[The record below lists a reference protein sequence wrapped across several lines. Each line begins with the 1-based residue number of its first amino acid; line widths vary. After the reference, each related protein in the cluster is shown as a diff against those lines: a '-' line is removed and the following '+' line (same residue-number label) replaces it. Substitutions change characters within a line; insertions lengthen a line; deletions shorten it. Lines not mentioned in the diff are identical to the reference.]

1 MRSAAKDV
9 APRVHAGSSVSGVMR
24 WVLLAL
30 LPGVVAQ
37 TYFFGWGT
45 LLNIVLCAL
54 GCLASET
61 FALFLRKTPASHIR
75 NTLMDLSA
83 LITAVLLGV
92 ALPAGA
98 PWWIPLLGSV
108 FAILLAKHAYGG
120 LGQNLFNPAMA
131 GYAFLLL
138 SFPLAMTQWPA
149 PLGVG
154 NVGGALDGALDGT
167 TMATALHV
175 VRENQSLLM
184 ADLWQRQPLMGTW
197 GGRGWEWVN
206 IGFLA
211 GGLLLLHRKLF
222 SWHGPLAMLAT
233 LAFCSAIFYD
243 NGSSASGGSPLFHLF
258 SGATMVGAFFILT
271 EPVTSPTTARGRLLA
286 GALVGALTYLLRHA
300 SSYPDGVAFAILLMN
315 FAAPLLDRYTQPR
328 VMGHPI
334 KTVRKEADSD
344 D

>member
-1 MRSAAKDV
+1 MSATAKHFS
-9 APRVHAGSSVSGVMR
+9 PRAHAGSSVSEVML
-24 WVLLAL
+24 WVLLAM
-30 LPGVVAQ
+30 LPGVLAQ

-45 LLNIVLCAL
+45 LLNILLCAV
-54 GCLASET
+54 GGIASET
-61 FALFLRKTPASHIR
+61 FALFLRKTPINHIR
-75 NTLMDLSA
+75 STLSDLSA
-83 LITAVLLGV
+83 LITAVLLGI
-92 ALPAGA
+92 AIPAGA
-98 PWWIPLLGSV
+98 PWWIPLLGSA

-149 PLGVG
+149 PLGIGAVDG
-154 NVGGALDGALDGT
+154 NLDGM

-184 ADLWQRQPLMGTW
+184 VDLWQRQPLLGMW

-211 GGLLLLHRKLF
+211 GGLMLLHRKIF
-222 SWHGPLAMLAT
+222 SWHAPLSMLAT
-233 LAFCSAIFYD
+233 LAFCSVIFFD
-243 NGSSASGGSPLFHLF
+243 NGSSASGGSPVFHLF

-271 EPVTSPTTARGRLLA
+271 EPVTSPTTPRGRLLA
-286 GALVGALTYLLRHA
+286 GVLVGALTYLLRHT
-300 SSYPDGVAFAILLMN
+300 SSYPDGIAFAILLMN
-315 FAAPLLDRYTQPR
+315 FAAPLLDQYTQPR
-328 VMGHPI
+328 VMGHA
-334 KTVRKEADSD
+334 RKGARNPGESD